1 MKTFTVVSLITLLP
15 VLISATP
22 APNPEPLPGVSDNF
36 TLLKRAACTVEVDL
50 DFDKH
55 GTCVD
60 TTKGN
65 ACPNGL
71 LVPGHCP
78 GANNIICCIP
88 NDCFRPE

>member
-1 MKTFTVVSLITLLP
+1 MKSLTITGLMAILPLLAF
-15 VLISATP
+15 ATP
-22 APNPEPLPGVSDNF
+22 TPQGDFSLKPD
-36 TLLKRAACTVEVDL
+36 LLKRQACTVEVDL

-65 ACPNGL
+65 SCPNGI
-71 LVPGHCP
+71 LVTGHCD

-88 NDCFRPE
+88 NDCFNPE